1 MEIWCLSCFN
11 FFVPVLLFSKCILTQ
26 RIIPNGQDVGSGVAE
41 RIKPRKLMIRD
52 FPFGEVSEAGL
63 VRPEGNGGKFAG
75 DRGQIVS
82 RKVRNDGRRGIGA
95 RGGYQRTGA

>member
-26 RIIPNGQDVGSGVAE
+26 RIIPNSQDVGSGVAE

-63 VRPEGNGGKFAG
+63 VRPEGRVRCKGKFAG
-75 DRGQIVS
+75 DRRQIVS
-82 RKVRNDGRRGIGA
+82 RKVRL
-95 RGGYQRTGA
+95 